1 MLAFAHQTLQLLNF
15 FGAEGDDVFFHA
27 LIFCRSCSTP
37 ATGHFR
43 ASDTWLVTWRCAIEE
58 GDVHVFDAE
67 QGAFVPA
74 SVASHSGTGPYQPY
88 VGHGGQIISDV

>member
-1 MLAFAHQTLQLLNF
+1 
-15 FGAEGDDVFFHA
+15 V
-27 LIFCRSCSTP
+27 
-37 ATGHFR
+37 
-43 ASDTWLVTWRCAIEE
+43 IEE

-88 VGHGGQIISDV
+88 VEHDGQIILDV